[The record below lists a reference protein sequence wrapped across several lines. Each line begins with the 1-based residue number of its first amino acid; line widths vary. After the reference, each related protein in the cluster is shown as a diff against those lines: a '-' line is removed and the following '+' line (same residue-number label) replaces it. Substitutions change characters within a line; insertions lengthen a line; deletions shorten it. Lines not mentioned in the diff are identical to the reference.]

1 MSNPS
6 DFNDLHLLAG
16 LYVVRE
22 QIEKAI
28 AEATPTPKKIT
39 AIATAEPTIKDD
51 AIIQSVLEQY
61 INRYRLVEG
70 KTDIWDIEDAEI
82 IKHRAFVQLIG
93 KEYFKAW
100 NNQKQIISKVDLN
113 QAQYEK
119 AKNLFD
125 NFVILEGTDTAWDIQ
140 KRKIWQVNHIK
151 IAFPHPYHIWF
162 NSQNRKQIPR
172 ENLIFDP
179 KNQHQDDPLYI
190 NLYQGLGIETLKNEL
205 GEPLIQEQCFK
216 KCQGIISLIHHL
228 CEYEKEAIIFL
239 LKWLAYP
246 LQNQGAKMAT
256 CVLMHGNVQGAG
268 KSLLF
273 GNIMKNIY
281 GEYHAT
287 VGQQQLDSNYNDW
300 IENKL
305 FAVFEEIVDNKKKH
319 NVMGM
324 IKHLITGETIYIS
337 KKFISGWEMDNYL
350 NSVFLSNNTQPL
362 PIEEKDRRFL
372 ILNPSRALTGE
383 LYQKVID
390 EIDSDGIPAFYSYLM
405 QIDLKDFKAHAKPP
419 MTKAKQNLIDYSR
432 NSSDTF
438 YHDWKNGDLK
448 YPFCCCLP
456 MDLYEAYK
464 QWAKQAGEHVISQKR
479 FAIEG
484 YKHGIHSTER
494 SERWQGNRIRGMNKI
509 IMVMP
514 RPNNE
519 PFSNWVGLQI
529 EQFNDTLKGYN
540 DELPHP
546 LP

>member
-1 MSNPS
+1 MTKLT
-6 DFNDLHLLAG
+6 DFNDLHLALG
-16 LYVVRE
+16 LYAVHE
-22 QIEKAI
+22 QISNAI
-28 AEATPTPKKIT
+28 ENGIPTPPEQPLSANHGI
-39 AIATAEPTIKDD
+39 IDSTINQQTLQEYLK
-51 AIIQSVLEQY
+51 
-61 INRYRLVEG
+61 RYSLVQG
-70 KTDIWDIEDAEI
+70 KTDVWDNEECDI
-82 IKHRAFVQLIG
+82 IKSRAFIQIIG
-93 KEYFKAW
+93 KSYFKAW
-100 NNQKQIISKVDLN
+100 NEQKNIISKVDLN
-113 QAQYEK
+113 QQLYLKAQ
-119 AKNLFD
+119 NLFD
-125 NFVILEGTDTAWDIQ
+125 NFIILEGTDTAWDIQ
-140 KRKIWQVNHIK
+140 RQKIWQVNHIK
-151 IAFPHPYHIWF
+151 IAYPLQYHIWF
-162 NSQNRKQIPR
+162 NSQVRKQIPR
-172 ENLIFDP
+172 ENLLFDP
-179 KNQHQDDPLYI
+179 KNMYQDDPLYI
-190 NLYQGLGIETLKNEL
+190 NLYRGLDIDVLKNEQ
-205 GEPLIQEQCFK
+205 GELLTQQECFE
-216 KCQGIISLIHHL
+216 KCKGIISLIYHL
-228 CEYEKEAIIFL
+228 CEQEKEAVQFL

-246 LQNQGAKMAT
+246 LQNTGAKMAT

-273 GNIMKNIY
+273 GNIMKKIY

-372 ILNPSRALTGE
+372 ILNPTRSLTGE
-383 LYQKVID
+383 LYEKVMN
-390 EIDSDGIPAFYSYLM
+390 EIESDGIYAFYSYLLRL
-405 QIDLKDFKAHAKPP
+405 DLKDFSAHSKPP

-464 QWAKQAGEHVISQKR
+464 QWAKQAGEHAISQKR

-484 YKHGIHSTER
+484 YKHSIHSTER
-494 SERWQGNRIRGMNKI
+494 SERWQGNRMKGMNKI

-514 RPNNE
+514 RPDNE
-519 PFSNWVGLQI
+519 PFSRWVGLQI

>member
-16 LYVVRE
+16 LSVVRE
-22 QIEKAI
+22 QIEQAI
-28 AEATPTPKKIT
+28 THAHHQVPQSSEQVIVTSSSL
-39 AIATAEPTIKDD
+39 IK
-51 AIIQSVLEQY
+51 SLLEQY
-61 INRYRLVEG
+61 IERYYLVEG
-70 KTDIWDIEDAEI
+70 KTDIWDTAEREI

-93 KEYFKAW
+93 KSYFKSW
-100 NNQKQIISKVDLN
+100 NDRKNIISKVDLDK
-113 QAQYEK
+113 ALYDK

-151 IAFPHPYHIWF
+151 IAYPVQYHIWF
-162 NSQNRKQIPR
+162 NSQVRKQIPR

-179 KNQHQDDPLYI
+179 QREYDDNPLYI
-190 NLYQGLGIETLKNEL
+190 NLYQGLDIDTLKKDD
-205 GEPLIQEQCFK
+205 GEPLTQEECFK
-216 KCQGIISLIHHL
+216 KCQGIVSLIQHL
-228 CEYEKEAIIFL
+228 CEYEKEAIQFL

-246 LQNQGAKMAT
+246 LQNAGAKMAS

-268 KSLLF
+268 KSMLF
-273 GNIMKNIY
+273 GNIMKKIY
-281 GEYHAT
+281 GDYHAT

-337 KKFISGWEMDNYL
+337 KKFISGWEMDNHL

-372 ILNPSRALTGE
+372 ILNPSKALTGE
-383 LYQKVID
+383 LHDKVLD
-390 EIDSDGIPAFYSYLM
+390 EIKNDGISAFYSYLM
-405 QIDLKDFKAHAKPP
+405 QIDLKDFGEHSKPP
-419 MTKAKQNLIDYSR
+419 MTKAKKNLIDYSR

-456 MDLYEAYK
+456 MDLYEAFK
-464 QWAKQAGEHVISQKR
+464 QWAKQTGEHIISQKR

-484 YKHGIHSTER
+484 YKHGIRSTER
-494 SERWQGNRIRGMNKI
+494 SERWKGRYSNGMNKI
-509 IMVMP
+509 IMVKNP
-514 RPNNE
+514 PEDNT
-519 PFSNWVGLQI
+519 FATWIGLQI
-529 EQFNDTLKGYN
+529 EEFHDTLKGYN
-540 DELPHP
+540 SEPP
-546 LP
+546 YPTA